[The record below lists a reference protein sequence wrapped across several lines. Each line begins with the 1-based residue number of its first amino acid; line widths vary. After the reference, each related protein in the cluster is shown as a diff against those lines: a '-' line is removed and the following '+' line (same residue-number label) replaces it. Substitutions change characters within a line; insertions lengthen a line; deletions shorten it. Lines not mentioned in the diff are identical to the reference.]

1 MQQRSLFE
9 DRDIAAMRASY
20 ETEIALLRA
29 RLRAAEGRIG
39 MVVAQRNAF
48 AVQVIR
54 NSRAEALGLR
64 ALAAAIEETRLG
76 P

>member
-1 MQQRSLFE
+1 MEQRSLFE
-9 DRDIAAMRASY
+9 EHDITAMRANY

-29 RLRAAEGRIG
+29 RLRAAEGRIR
-39 MVVAQRNAF
+39 MLLAQRNAF

-54 NSRAEALGLR
+54 TSRAEALGLR
-64 ALAAAIEETRLG
+64 ALAAAIKETKRG